1 MAVDAAV
8 DDEAGRDD
16 RGVAP
21 CLGEDLRMQRD
32 LERARHLEH
41 VDMIE
46 VTRFCLPHEGDA
58 GLLDHVAVP
67 AGLHEGHPL
76 RFREARMVGRRI
88 LRNRRWRL
96 GWLGNFGFGSFD
108 LGVLQQ
114 LIHGFPQLRTRIR
127 AHGTTNSRILRCV
140 CHRPFS
146 FIRTLTVGFGVA
158 PNLLTLPLS
167 NTLWEGARGLRP
179 FGPYRRWGLSP
190 RPENIGRPE

>member
-1 MAVDAAV
+1 
-8 DDEAGRDD
+8 
-16 RGVAP
+16 
-21 CLGEDLRMQRD
+21 MQRD

-46 VTRFCLPHEGDA
+46 VTHFCLPHEGDA

-76 RFREARMVGRRI
+76 RLCEARMLRRGI
-88 LRNRRWRL
+88 LWNRRRRL
-96 GWLGNFGFGSFD
+96 GWLGRFG
-108 LGVLQQ
+108 LGVLQH

-158 PNLLTLPLS
+158 PNLLTLPF
-167 NTLWEGARGLRP
+167 GKRP
-179 FGPYRRWGLSP
+179 
-190 RPENIGRPE
+190 